1 MAREPSAAIEQE
13 RGHDT
18 NSVPQICGNTS
29 ELAGGSHGRTQMPSK
44 DGDNGESPPKHAS
57 TISEQDYMHTQAG
70 CVAAKVSQL

>member
-13 RGHDT
+13 RGRDT

-29 ELAGGSHGRTQMPSK
+29 ALAGGSHGRTEMPSK
-44 DGDNGESPPKHAS
+44 DGDNWESPPKHTSA
-57 TISEQDYMHTQAG
+57 IAKQDPMHTQAG